1 MSWSRLS
8 AVAPIAFDAAAQR
21 GREAPAAAAALAG
34 AVTPP
39 LPTAA
44 AAPAVQPAIVE
55 LPPGVAVGDV
65 LSFEVVETGA
75 RLRLA
80 ARGAMSGATPPGWQL
95 DALALSQVRG
105 AAPDDAAALAVAWRA
120 GIAQRL
126 RAAAGEAPGAL
137 AVPQTPLAPWPA
149 SWLGLP
155 LALTIP
161 LPEDGEDAAPPPPG
175 LRRAPALLLV
185 VDLPRLG
192 RVAAHLQ
199 LGVGGLWLGLA
210 CVRRETLPALK
221 RVLPALAAGL
231 RDAGIVLLRCRV
243 QVGGLAAGAGAV
255 PVGVLPVGS
264 LLPPS
269 LFAAATEVVLALV
282 QADAGAADGE
292 GVPRLSRGSR

>member
-8 AVAPIAFDAAAQR
+8 AVAPIVFDAAAAR

-95 DALALSQVRG
+95 DPLALSQVRG

-126 RAAAGEAPGAL
+126 RAAAGETAL
-137 AVPQTPLAPWPA
+137 TMPQTPPPPWAA

-155 LALTIP
+155 LALAIP

-175 LRRAPALLLV
+175 LRRAPALHLV

-192 RVAAHLQ
+192 RVSAHLQ

-255 PVGVLPVGS
+255 PLGVLPVGS

-282 QADAGAADGE
+282 QADAGAVASE
-292 GVPRLSRGSR
+292 GVQRLSRGFR

>member
-8 AVAPIAFDAAAQR
+8 AVAPIAFDAAALR
-21 GREAPAAAAALAG
+21 GREAPAAAALAG

-95 DALALSQVRG
+95 DPLALSQVRG

-120 GIAQRL
+120 GIAERL
-126 RAAAGEAPGAL
+126 RVAAGEPGTL
-137 AVPQTPLAPWPA
+137 AVPQAPLPPWPA

-161 LPEDGEDAAPPPPG
+161 LPDDGEDAAPPPPG

-221 RVLPALAAGL
+221 RALPALAAGL

-243 QVGGLAAGAGAV
+243 QVGSLAAGAGAV

-282 QADAGAADGE
+282 QADAGAAE
-292 GVPRLSRGSR
+292 GVQRLSRESR

>member
-8 AVAPIAFDAAAQR
+8 AVAPIVFDAAPLR
-21 GREAPAAAAALAG
+21 GREAPAAAALAG

-75 RLRLA
+75 RLRLT
-80 ARGAMSGATPPGWQL
+80 ARGAMPGSTPPGWQL
-95 DALALSQVRG
+95 DPLALRQVHG
-105 AAPDDAAALAVAWRA
+105 AAADDAAALAVAWRA

-137 AVPQTPLAPWPA
+137 ATPQPPPAPWPA

-161 LPEDGEDAAPPPPG
+161 LPDDGEDAAPPPPG
-175 LRRAPALLLV
+175 LRRAPALHLV

-221 RVLPALAAGL
+221 RALPALATGL

-243 QVGGLAAGAGAV
+243 QVGGLAAGIGAV
-255 PVGVLPVGS
+255 PLGVLPVGS

-282 QADAGAADGE
+282 QADARDGLGTE
-292 GVPRLSRGSR
+292 RLSRESR